1 MRTAPPSAFTGM
13 ITETLLFAAAM
24 GVAFGVMGSFVVMR
38 RMALAADALSHVAL
52 PGIGIA
58 LALHIHPLIGAVAML
73 VFGALLVWAL
83 EETTRTATETIIGVV
98 FSAALAVG
106 SMMTTG
112 DDLIDALFGR
122 RDVPDWTEALSAS
135 AAAAAVAVLVIHQR
149 HRLVLALVSPDLAR
163 TAGVNIRRL
172 NLLYLQLFA
181 VTIALGLRYLGV
193 LLMGSMLIIP
203 AATAKRFSRNLTEML
218 TISAVLSVAAILLGS
233 AIAGWLHR
241 EPGPV
246 IVSVAATG
254 FLVSLW
260 RRH

>member
-1 MRTAPPSAFTGM
+1 M
-13 ITETLLFAAAM
+13 ITEITVLAAAM
-24 GVAFGVMGSFVVMR
+24 GVAAGVMGSFVVMR

-58 LALHIHPLIGAVAML
+58 LALHIHPLIGAVATL

-83 EETTRTATETIIGVV
+83 EETTRTATETVIGVV
-98 FSAALAVG
+98 FSAALAIG

-122 RDVPDWTEALSAS
+122 RDVPAWPEALFAS
-135 AAAAAVAVLVIHQR
+135 AAAVVVAGLVVLER

-181 VTIALGLRYLGV
+181 LTIALGLRYLGV

-218 TISAVLSVAAILLGS
+218 TISAAMAVSAILLGS
-233 AIAGWLHR
+233 AIANWLHR

-246 IVSVAATG
+246 IVSVASCG

-260 RRH
+260 RRQ